1 MKIKLNSLFA
11 VLFFVAAFV
20 NKGQAQWLE
29 NVPGGPPVYYIFDA
43 DSLKGFDEEAARKSA
58 IAEHFLGA
66 EFKVRMFQLK
76 RTYINDKYNLWR
88 KPSKEQ
94 QSGYFQYEARP
105 TVVPGCTNE
114 DFEAST
120 AGAITTTN
128 QIAGWTVSSGYNGYV
143 AAGNTSTLG
152 QYYPNGLTN
161 ANSCNQLGCCPMPP
175 TECELITAPT
185 GYIDPVITNVY
196 PIFSVFGTAAGN
208 PNGPAN
214 NPQITQ
220 GMFGNSFIRI
230 NSNNNNY
237 SMAKLSKTFSV
248 TPQNAL
254 FQFAFISVFS
264 TGHGCCDA
272 GAFQIKLSQFNG
284 PNNPPTPITCPSFSA
299 SALSAACTNTAT
311 NITFLNAGSGSP
323 ATTSSGLIFNKWQ
336 LASMDL
342 SSYIGQNITIDVV
355 TSDCTA
361 GGHYGYVY
369 FDAQCAPMT
378 VYGNGTPYAAGS
390 GTVTVPTC
398 GAAGATI
405 CAAAGLGPYSW
416 AGPNVPPNMAVPS
429 LTNSCFTTSI
439 SATYTLSMN
448 PAGACAPITRIVA
461 STITPAPTLN
471 AGVLQATCGNTL
483 AIVTITPGG
492 SAANPANVTWSPP
505 PILNTPTTQGQYA
518 IPTGSTPILVTISAT
533 DPIGCLVTTTANV
546 LPAAPFPTF
555 AIVNLGTN
563 QQITC
568 ANPVVNMNAVSNYS
582 YNGNSL
588 NYFWVGTNATYSAAN
603 APIAL
608 PGNFTVSAV
617 DPITNCSATQ
627 TISITSNTV
636 KPTAIVSPT
645 FQNITCGVS
654 PNNVT
659 VTATSPTVNVTHMIF
674 DPLGGSYS
682 VTNTQALYG
691 PGTPGAYTVITVN
704 EANGCTVVK
713 TFSVFSNTGF
723 PTFSVNSAPGGFT
736 LGCAAKATIT
746 LNIVG
751 ATTTSVDPTTSVQV
765 STGGACSY
773 TLLSPSS
780 PTTTPGGTLS
790 SISNYSINTPG
801 TWTVVTKDNVSL
813 CETRIPVSVISNT
826 VKPPLDTLLIPRD
839 ILDCT
844 NPTVTLRGVSNN
856 SIVTYVWSY
865 DGTVGNLA
873 ANTITV
879 GANFTVAPTNTVV
892 DQYTLTLK
900 DNNNLCTSSTVVPI
914 YQNLFPPKA
923 VISNGGVLALSCKVP
938 TVMLTN
944 SSSSNIPPNGP
955 KFPTG
960 APVIG
965 LRWKGPSPQVDG
977 ENASTY
983 VGSIPGTYTMIA
995 KDLGNGCTS
1004 QTVMTIIDNF
1014 EYPIVNNPVVPPP
1027 TILDCGKGGT
1037 IKPIYS
1043 GSKSVL
1049 TYSWSAPADDIATS
1063 PKNRDTLYTDRE
1075 GEYKLVVTNTVSGC
1089 ISEVDMKVIANNSIT
1104 TNFTTDVTQGFAP
1117 LTVNFV
1123 NTSSTA
1129 NGTANIASVWNF
1141 GNGSSATATAVPT
1154 ATALFKQ
1161 PGNYTVT
1168 LYAAKGSCQ
1177 GSVQKVISVDLPSSL
1192 TVPNVFTPN
1201 GDGINDFFFLKVT
1214 GMAEITITIFDRW
1227 GHKTY
1232 DLTTTKGNISWDGLN
1247 QLGKEAPDGTYFY
1260 VLKSKGKD
1268 GKEYDQKGTISLFR

>member
-11 VLFFVAAFV
+11 VLLFLAAFV
-20 NKGQAQWLE
+20 NKAQAQWLE
-29 NVPGGPPVYYIFDA
+29 NAPGGPPVYYIFDA
-43 DSLKGFDEEAARKSA
+43 DSLKGFDEDAARKSA

-66 EFKVRMFQLK
+66 EFKVRMYQLK
-76 RTYINDKYNLWR
+76 RTYVNDKYNLWA
-88 KPSKEQ
+88 KPSKSQ
-94 QSGYFQYEARP
+94 NSGYFQYEARP
-105 TVVPGCTNE
+105 TVLPGCVNE
-114 DFEAST
+114 DFEGST
-120 AGAITTTN
+120 AGVITTSN

-152 QYYPNGLTN
+152 QYFPNGLTN

-175 TECELITAPT
+175 TECELISAPT
-185 GYIDPVITNVY
+185 GYIDPVINSVY

-220 GMFGNSFIRI
+220 GMFGNNFIRI

-237 SMAKLSKTFSV
+237 SMARLSKTFSV

-284 PNNPPTPITCPSFSA
+284 PGNPPTPITCPSFSA
-299 SALSAACTNTAT
+299 SALSSACTNTAT
-311 NITFLNAGSGSP
+311 NITFYNAVSGTT
-323 ATTSSGLIFNKWQ
+323 ANTSSSLIFNKWQ
-336 LASMDL
+336 IASMDL
-342 SSYIGQNITIDVV
+342 SSYIGQNITIDIV

-378 VYGNGTPYAAGS
+378 VYGNGTAYAAGS

-448 PAGACAPITRIVA
+448 PAGACSPITRIVA
-461 STITPAPTLN
+461 STITPAPTLG
-471 AGVLQATCGNTL
+471 AGVLQATCGSTL
-483 AIVTITPGG
+483 AVVTITPGG
-492 SAANPANVTWSPP
+492 SATNPANVTWSPP
-505 PILNTPTTQGQYA
+505 PIINTPTTQGQYA
-518 IPTGSTPILVTISAT
+518 IPTGTPMLVTISAT
-533 DPIGCLVTTTANV
+533 DPVGCLVTTTVNV
-546 LPAAPFPTF
+546 NPAAPFPTF
-555 AIVNLGTN
+555 AIVNAGTN
-563 QQITC
+563 QNITC
-568 ANPVVNMNAVSNYS
+568 ANPVVNLNATSNYN
-582 YNGNSL
+582 YNGGSL
-588 NYFWVGTNATYSAAN
+588 NYFWAGSNATFSTSNAA
-603 APIAL
+603 IVL
-608 PGNFTVSAV
+608 PGNFTVTAV
-617 DPITNCSATQ
+617 DPVTNCSATQ
-627 TISITSNTV
+627 TIAITANTIH
-636 KPTAIVSPT
+636 PTSVITPT
-645 FQNITCGVS
+645 FQNITCGVT
-654 PNNVT
+654 PNNIT
-659 VTATSPTVNVTHMIF
+659 VTATSPTVNVSHIILS
-674 DPLGGSYS
+674 PLGGQFS
-682 VTNTQALYG
+682 VTNTTANYP
-691 PGTPGAYTVITVN
+691 PGTPGAYTCITVN
-704 EANGCTVVK
+704 EANGCTTVK
-713 TFSVFSNTGF
+713 NFSIFSNTGF
-723 PTFSVNSAPGGFT
+723 PTFSVISSPPNFT
-736 LGCAAKATIT
+736 LGCGAKGTIT
-746 LNIVG
+746 LNILG
-751 ATTTSVDPTTSVQV
+751 ATTTSVDPTTSLQV

-773 TLLSPSS
+773 TVLSPTASS
-780 PTTTPGGTLS
+780 VTPPGTLS
-790 SISNYSINTPG
+790 ASSNFSISTPG
-801 TWTVVTKDNVSL
+801 TWTLVTKDNVSL
-813 CETRIPVSVISNT
+813 CEARIPVSVISNT

-839 ILDCT
+839 ILDC
-844 NPTVTLRGVSNN
+844 NSPTVTLRGVCNN
-856 SIVTYVWSY
+856 TNVAYVWSY
-865 DGTVGNLA
+865 DGSVGNLA

-879 GANFTVAPTNTVV
+879 GANFTVAATNTVV

-965 LRWKGPSPQVDG
+965 SLWKGPSPQVDQQ
-977 ENASTY
+977 NASTY

-1004 QTVMTIIDNF
+1004 QTMMTITDNF
-1014 EYPIVNNPVVPPP
+1014 EFPVVNNPSVPPP
-1027 TILDCGKGGT
+1027 TVLDCGKGGV

-1049 TYSWSAPADDIATS
+1049 SYSWTAPGDFPTS
-1063 PKNRDTLYTDRE
+1063 PKNRDTLYTENE
-1075 GEYKLVVTNTVSGC
+1075 GEYKLVVTNTLTGC
-1089 ISEVDMKVIANNSIT
+1089 AVDVDMKVISNNSIT
-1104 TNFTTDVTQGFAP
+1104 TNFVPDVTQGFAP
-1117 LTVNFV
+1117 LTVNFQ

-1129 NGTANIASVWNF
+1129 NGNASITSVWNF
-1141 GNGSSATATAVPT
+1141 GNGSSATYSSVAT

-1161 PGNYTVT
+1161 PGNYTIT
-1168 LYAAKGSCQ
+1168 LYAAKGSCS
-1177 GSVQKVISVDLPSSL
+1177 GSVQKVVSVDLPSSL
-1192 TVPNVFTPN
+1192 SVPNVFTPN
-1201 GDGINDFFFLKVT
+1201 GDGINDFYYLKAT
-1214 GMAEITITIFDRW
+1214 GLSDITITIFDRW

-1232 DLTTTKGNISWDGLN
+1232 ELTTTKGNISWDGKN
-1247 QLGKEAPDGTYFY
+1247 QFGKEAPDGTYFY
-1260 VLKSKGKD
+1260 VLKAKGKD
-1268 GKEYDQKGTISLFR
+1268 DKEFEQKGTISLFR